1 MKATLGGCIALA
13 LVFSSVPPTSPG
25 DELSPDKII
34 SDDDARIISA
44 RLYSA
49 ILMKAC
55 RSRWRY
61 PLSHVKSGFK
71 RHFDE
76 FKLQLVS
83 SGYIIVPG
91 RTVKGGRK
99 QLQLSSII
107 ANDGAAPRFGCAL
120 KYWLDE
126 RR

>member
-13 LVFSSVPPTSPG
+13 LVFSSVPPSSPG
-25 DELSPDKII
+25 DELSPQKVI
-34 SDDDARIISA
+34 SEDAARIISA
-44 RLYSA
+44 RLYSV

-55 RSRWRY
+55 RSGWRY

-83 SGYIIVPG
+83 NGYIIVTG
-91 RTVKGGRK
+91 RTVKDGRQ

-107 ANDGAAPRFGCAL
+107 ANDAAVPRFGCAR